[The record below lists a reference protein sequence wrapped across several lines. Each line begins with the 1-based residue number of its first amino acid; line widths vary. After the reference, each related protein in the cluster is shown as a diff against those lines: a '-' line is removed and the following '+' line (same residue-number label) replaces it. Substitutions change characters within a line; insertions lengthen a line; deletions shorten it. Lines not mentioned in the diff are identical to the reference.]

1 MDERVARLEALV
13 ADLRE
18 RVADLETRLA
28 PGDHAAAAFSRRP
41 ESTHDPLTAVA
52 EIGAGSVQ
60 QWLALVGRTL
70 VVLGGAYLLRA
81 ITESHVVLPQVGVAL
96 GLIYGAPWLALASRA
111 EGRGAH
117 LDALCHALST
127 ALIGYPL
134 VWEATVRFQVLTP
147 GQSAG
152 LLAALTGAALVL
164 ASRRQLQSL
173 AWVVMFGALGSA
185 LGLAAA
191 TSAWVPYTLVAIGVG
206 LATHWL
212 GYLHRWVEIR
222 WPAAVAANFMLF
234 VATGRA
240 GAHGGI
246 ASVVWLQAL
255 MLVGYLGTV
264 TIRTVLGPHRLVP
277 FEVAQSAGALAVGF
291 GGLVYLLSGSSLGP
305 QILAAISLLIG
316 AGAYAAAFAFSEGRR
331 PAANFFF
338 QSVLGFF
345 FVAAGLA
352 VGLGAPIAAFAYA
365 ALGCVT
371 LAFARQHRSLT
382 LVLHSTSYAVAAT
395 IASGLLTTATLA
407 MATPGAAGIAS
418 PGALTLASLAALIAI
433 AALPV
438 RETREQWPYVVPVA
452 RCIVAALVI
461 WTAAGTTVAITLAGL
476 RGSIDASQLSTL
488 RTIVLVGSAVAAAA
502 AGSRPVGRE
511 AAWLTYPLLLV
522 AGLKLV
528 FVDFMQG
535 RPTTLFAALAVYGAA
550 LIIAPRML
558 RRVVAASEDPA
569 LQSKTAGSEDR
580 ARRQNDVVAVVGRGL

>member
-18 RVADLETRLA
+18 RVADLETRVA
-28 PGDHAAAAFSRRP
+28 PGDHAATYLRHHEP
-41 ESTHDPLTAVA
+41 THDPLTAVA

-81 ITESHVVLPQVGVAL
+81 ITESHVVVPQAGVAL
-96 GLIYGAPWLALASRA
+96 GLIYGAPWLVLASRA

-134 VWEATVRFQVLTP
+134 VWEATVRFHVLTP
-147 GQSAG
+147 AQGAG
-152 LLAALTGAALVL
+152 LLAALTGGALVL

-191 TSAWVPYTLVAIGVG
+191 TSAWVPFTLVAIGVG

-222 WPAAVAANFMLF
+222 WPAAVVANFMLF

-255 MLVGYLGTV
+255 MLVGYLGSV
-264 TIRTVLGPHRLVP
+264 TIRTLLGAHRLVP
-277 FEVAQSAGALAVGF
+277 FEVAQSVGALAVGF
-291 GGLVYLLSGSSLGP
+291 GGLVYLLSGSPIGP
-305 QILAAISLLIG
+305 QILAAISLLIA
-316 AGAYAAAFAFSEGRR
+316 AGAYAIAFAFSERHR

-338 QSVLGFF
+338 QSVLAFF
-345 FVAAGLA
+345 FTAAGLA
-352 VGLGAPIAAFAYA
+352 VGFGAPVTAFAYA
-365 ALGCVT
+365 ALGCFA
-371 LAFARQHRSLT
+371 LALARQHRSLT
-382 LVLHSTSYAVAAT
+382 LVLHATSYAIGAT
-395 IASGLLTTATLA
+395 IASGLLTTATLV
-407 MATPGAAGIAS
+407 MATPAAARVAS
-418 PGALTLASLAALIAI
+418 PGAVSLAALATLF
-433 AALPV
+433 AVTAMPV
-438 RETREQWPYVVPVA
+438 RDTRERWPYVIPVA

-461 WTAAGTTVAITLAGL
+461 WTAAGTIVAVVLSGL
-476 RGSIDASQLSTL
+476 PGSIDASQLSTL
-488 RTIVLVGSAVAAAA
+488 RTIVLVASAVAVAAA
-502 AGSRPVGRE
+502 GSHPSGRE
-511 AAWLTYPLLLV
+511 AAWLAYPLLLI

-550 LIIAPRML
+550 LIIAPRLL
-558 RRVVAASEDPA
+558 RRATAALEGGDVVAA
-569 LQSKTAGSEDR
+569 
-580 ARRQNDVVAVVGRGL
+580 GRGLPTAPPISTHPQTTVR